1 MKQHQEKQAPMV
13 WADVGMYEV
22 DGSLL
27 KVYAFNRILSYSRMK
42 YVEFTT
48 DMKLEVLMKAT

>member
-1 MKQHQEKQAPMV
+1 MV